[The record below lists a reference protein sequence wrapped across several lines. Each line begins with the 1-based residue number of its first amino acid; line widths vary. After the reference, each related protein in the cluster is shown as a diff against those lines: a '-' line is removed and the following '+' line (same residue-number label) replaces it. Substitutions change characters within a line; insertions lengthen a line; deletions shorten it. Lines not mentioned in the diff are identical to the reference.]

1 MKRDQSYKFRMMIG
15 PSWASFL
22 VPQTLISNPVTQRLN
37 SDVNNT
43 ESAPFSRHFDF
54 QTDSYSIL
62 IASKITLSLTDFA
75 EIKIKNNSLR
85 IKIL

>member
-43 ESAPFSRHFDF
+43 ESARFPDILTSR
-54 QTDSYSIL
+54 L
-62 IASKITLSLTDFA
+62 IPIPYLLPVK
-75 EIKIKNNSLR
+75 
-85 IKIL
+85 